1 MTKTEYATYRVVR
14 KQDTLRFIAE
24 AIALGGGKVLE
35 APSPSTAPFLFTVQ
49 MPSGEIVRLLCYAFF
64 ANRYAQSGRPS
75 DEHRFQVKYGSDFHR
90 YHHIHIVSE
99 ADAVTLMFGVHL
111 EKGLFIAVDPAMHE
125 MTWFSK
131 SVEFK
136 EHDLEIALDST
147 WHGWERERVL
157 GGRRTKSVPNPDVG
171 MAHELLNAQDEAL
184 LAFTPERF
192 LKYVQFERVAS
203 GLPTGE
209 RLLVAEKLAPFG
221 AVETSPMTGLHAGD
235 GLSVAESPAAAY
247 EMIARGKPLHP
258 LEAELGLS
266 ASEIL
271 DLIDGAFRLKVAV
284 RGNAAER
291 HLLDYVTDLP
301 GVTDVVAI
309 DEDGRPDLDVQFR
322 GRRKRALVECKTV
335 GRKLVRGHPKVDF
348 QKTRATQGEPC
359 NRYYRSSQF
368 DILAACLHSVT
379 EEWDFQF
386 CATRQM
392 DPHPKCP
399 DRLDH
404 KVYVEGNRWAEPLV
418 ELLDSLTAG

>member
-1 MTKTEYATYRVVR
+1 
-14 KQDTLRFIAE
+14 
-24 AIALGGGKVLE
+24 
-35 APSPSTAPFLFTVQ
+35 
-49 MPSGEIVRLLCYAFF
+49 
-64 ANRYAQSGRPS
+64 
-75 DEHRFQVKYGSDFHR
+75 
-90 YHHIHIVSE
+90 
-99 ADAVTLMFGVHL
+99 
-111 EKGLFIAVDPAMHE
+111 
-125 MTWFSK
+125 
-131 SVEFK
+131 
-136 EHDLEIALDST
+136 
-147 WHGWERERVL
+147 
-157 GGRRTKSVPNPDVG
+157 

-203 GLPTGE
+203 GLPAGE
-209 RLLVAEKLAPFG
+209 RLLVAEKLAPSG
-221 AVETSPMTGLHAGD
+221 AVKTSITTGRHAGD
-235 GLSVAESPAAAY
+235 GLFVAESPTASY
-247 EMIARGKPLHP
+247 ETIAPGRPLHP
-258 LEAELGLS
+258 LETELGLS

-291 HLLDYVTDLP
+291 HLFDHIADVP
-301 GVTDVVAI
+301 GVTDVAAI

-335 GRKLVRGHPKVDF
+335 GRKLVREHPKVDF

-359 NRYYRSSQF
+359 NRYYRGSQF
-368 DILAACLHSVT
+368 DILAACLHPIT

-404 KVYVEGNRWAEPLV
+404 KVYVEGDRWDDPLS
-418 ELLDSLTAG
+418 ELLDSVTAG